1 MTNINESENSKR
13 KWFFQN
19 WSEKTESKKQKELE
33 ENKYYESLSAVTSGL
48 FPLKRIKYIT
58 SEFED
63 NFERLFIAI
72 EQKNVKRLLHFKRY
86 YGIKYDRLTD
96 MSRQFSSEYYHKL
109 STFIDEKILEFNEG
123 KIGSEYKPSKSA
135 KRNKDLLLNQEQT
148 VLLFSYLQRVNI
160 FDKTQ
165 KLNSKMAIAINVCT
179 GWDKDKT
186 RQLFSRVE
194 TDINKAK
201 VKKAIS
207 LLLAE
212 IQKEE

>member
-1 MTNINESENSKR
+1 
-13 KWFFQN
+13 
-19 WSEKTESKKQKELE
+19 
-33 ENKYYESLSAVTSGL
+33 
-48 FPLKRIKYIT
+48 
-58 SEFED
+58 
-63 NFERLFIAI
+63 
-72 EQKNVKRLLHFKRY
+72 
-86 YGIKYDRLTD
+86 